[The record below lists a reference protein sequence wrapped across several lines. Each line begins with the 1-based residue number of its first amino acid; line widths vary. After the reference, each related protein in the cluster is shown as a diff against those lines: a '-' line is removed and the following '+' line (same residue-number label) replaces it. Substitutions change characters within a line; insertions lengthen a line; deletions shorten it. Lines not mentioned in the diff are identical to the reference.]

1 MKVLQTYRKE
11 VTALAVGMTA
21 SASAFFWWS
30 GREPKSLLALSLTA
44 PGKKFAQ
51 ASELKPENI
60 ATLLADSKYNPLSD
74 PNQPI
79 PEPEL
84 PSGFFEP
91 PDATALGFGKSKFLV
106 DSRWATIRYL
116 GENPAGAGLT
126 GAELNKAQLSA
137 LGSDKD
143 TIPVITSVQTINDM
157 MDNYFA
163 PLLRKIPRGEDILSR
178 VKIQGAYFSP
188 RYQPEDG
195 STPERDNAFVIGVQ
209 SLFLYPNSCFDKT
222 TASTCSPIGYS
233 AAHDP
238 TIVGHELGHVIFNHI
253 RDERTLEGWQWFAV
267 NEGYADYF
275 SASYFGDPVLGRIW
289 RVTRPAGAR
298 YLRKLLDT
306 PTTNDRK
313 VLEEGHAF
321 GVVWSS
327 ALWRARNRVSAA
339 LKVSPM
345 DFDRI
350 VLLSINFLG
359 ETSKT
364 KLGDA
369 ASAMLKAADVSG
381 LSTWKSILIEEFKT
395 AEVDLSKGQRIV
407 AARGEVVEKQQGGFT
422 CGSLSATAIR
432 TQTASQTAGILLL
445 LPLLLPLLL
454 GTLLSLFKQKSSAKA
469 LRIPHHTKSLLLLF
483 LPLIGGCQLFPN
495 LKSQSTTPEGLAI
508 IYGCNLSVLQDGTPL
523 TPAQR
528 KLSFTFLNEA
538 PPDARLE
545 QIFVGDERFQ
555 NADSSLILVV
565 DRQTMR
571 IDQIRRRDG
580 SLFQIN
586 LNQKYVSAEDA
597 LAVQNMKLA
606 SIILEGV
613 GRALLNQLS
622 KQSASNKTTSPSA
635 VSFDLT
641 GVKATATLNNEI
653 MGARGFGPLASE
665 VKINDQKLCSY
676 ETTSR

>member
-1 MKVLQTYRKE
+1 MKNAQTHANRKIAI
-11 VTALAVGMTA
+11 VAAGMA
-21 SASAFFWWS
+21 GLMAFYWWS
-30 GREPKSLLALSLTA
+30 KRETMNLPALSLIA

-60 ATLLADSKYNPLSD
+60 ATLLAESKLVPISD
-74 PNQPI
+74 TNQPVA
-79 PEPEL
+79 EPEL
-84 PSGFFEP
+84 PVGFFEP
-91 PDATALGFGKSKFLV
+91 PDAAALGFGRSKFLV
-106 DSRWATIRYL
+106 DSRWATVRYL
-116 GENPAGAGLT
+116 GENPAGAGLN
-126 GAELNKAQLSA
+126 GAELNKAQLMA
-137 LGSDKD
+137 LGSDRD
-143 TIPVITSVQTINDM
+143 TIPVITAVQTINDM
-157 MDNYFA
+157 MENYFV
-163 PLLRKIPRGEDILSR
+163 PLMRKIPRGDDLLARIK
-178 VKIQGAYFSP
+178 VQGAYFSP
-188 RYQPEDG
+188 RYQPDDG

-209 SLFLYPNSCFDKT
+209 SLFLYPNSCFDKSS
-222 TASTCSPIGYS
+222 ASTCSPVAYS
-233 AAHDP
+233 AGHDP
-238 TIVGHELGHVIFNHI
+238 SIIGHELGHVIFNHM

-275 SASYFGDPVLGRIW
+275 SASYFGDPILGRIW

-306 PTTNDRK
+306 PTTNDEK
-313 VLEEGHAF
+313 ALEEGHAF

-327 ALWRARNRVSAA
+327 ALWRSRNRIMNSFKVSA
-339 LKVSPM
+339 M

-350 VLLSINFLG
+350 VLMSINFLG
-359 ETSKT
+359 ETTKT

-381 LSTWKSILIEEFKT
+381 LSGWKSILIDEFKN

-407 AARGEVVEKQQGGFT
+407 AAQGEVIEKQQGGIS
-422 CGSLSATAIR
+422 CGTIPAVAEPARPRVSF
-432 TQTASQTAGILLL
+432 AGLLL
-445 LPLLLPLLL
+445 VLPLLMLVRPKKPK
-454 GTLLSLFKQKSSAKA
+454 TLHKPSLKRKTSAAVLAA
-469 LRIPHHTKSLLLLF
+469 LFPF
-483 LPLIGGCQLFPN
+483 LGGCQLFSN
-495 LKSQSTTPEGLAI
+495 LKNQNTSPEGLAI
-508 IYGCNLSVLQDGTPL
+508 TYGCNLSALQDGTPL

-555 NADSSLILVV
+555 NADSSLILIV

-580 SLFQIN
+580 NLFQIN
-586 LNQKYVSAEDA
+586 LNQKYVSSEDA

-613 GRALLNQLS
+613 GRALLNQINS
-622 KQSASNKTTSPSA
+622 QPAVNQSTAPSA
-635 VSFDLT
+635 VSFELT
-641 GVKATATLNNEI
+641 GIKATATLSNEI

-665 VKINDQKLCSY
+665 VRINDQKLCSY
-676 ETTSR
+676 EGTSR

>member
-1 MKVLQTYRKE
+1 MKYFTTKKTMLVS
-11 VTALAVGMTA
+11 VAAGALAAGT
-21 SASAFFWWS
+21 FFYWWS
-30 GREPKSLLALSLTA
+30 RREKLNLPALTLTA
-44 PGKKFAQ
+44 PGKRFAQ
-51 ASELKPENI
+51 TSELKPENI
-60 ATLLADSKYNPLSD
+60 ATLLSESTLNPLSD
-74 PNQPI
+74 QNQPVA
-79 PEPEL
+79 EPEL
-84 PSGFFEP
+84 PPGFFEP
-91 PDATALGFGKSKFLV
+91 PDAAALGFGKSKFLV

-116 GENPAGAGLT
+116 GDSPAGAGLT
-126 GAELNKAQLSA
+126 GAELNKAQLAA
-137 LGSDKD
+137 LGSDRD
-143 TIPVITSVQTINDM
+143 TIPVITSAQTINEM
-157 MDNYFA
+157 MDNYFV

-178 VKIQGAYFSP
+178 IKIQGAYFSP
-188 RYQPEDG
+188 RYLPEDG
-195 STPERDNAFVIGVQ
+195 TLAERDNAFVIGVQ

-222 TASTCSPIGYS
+222 TASTCSPVGYS

-238 TIVGHELGHVIFNHI
+238 SIIGHELGHVIFNHI

-275 SASYFGDPVLGRIW
+275 SASYFGDPLLGRIW

-306 PTTNDRK
+306 PTTNDEK
-313 VLEEGHAF
+313 SLEEGHAF

-327 ALWRARNRVSAA
+327 ALWRSRNRIVGGF
-339 LKVSPM
+339 KVNPI

-359 ETSKT
+359 ETTKT

-369 ASAMLKAADVSG
+369 ASAMLKAADVTGFSD
-381 LSTWKSILIEEFKT
+381 WKKILIEEFKN

-407 AARGEVVEKQQGGFT
+407 AARGEVIEKQQGGVA
-422 CGSLSATAIR
+422 CGSLAAHAGGSRSSTSSVALLLAFPVLMLWRRDRRRSKIKNASIRKGIR
-432 TQTASQTAGILLL
+432 TLVGSFV
-445 LPLLLPLLL
+445 P
-454 GTLLSLFKQKSSAKA
+454 
-469 LRIPHHTKSLLLLF
+469 F
-483 LPLIGGCQLFPN
+483 LGGCQLFPI
-495 LKSQSTTPEGLAI
+495 LKKESVSPGGLAI
-508 IYGCNLSVLQDGTPL
+508 VYGCNLSALQDGTPL
-523 TPAQR
+523 IPGQR

-538 PPDARLE
+538 PLDARLE

-555 NADSSLILVV
+555 NADSSLILIV

-606 SIILEGV
+606 TIILEGV
-613 GRALLNQLS
+613 GRALLNQ
-622 KQSASNKTTSPSA
+622 QSRQPASNKATPPSA

-641 GVKATATLNNEI
+641 GIKATATLSNDI
-653 MGARGFGPLASE
+653 MGARDFGPLASE
-665 VKINDQKLCSY
+665 VRINEQRLCSY
-676 ETTSR
+676 ERTSR